1 LRNSRVVT
9 WLGAFAVYF
18 AVLLARGWNGLD
30 QIPSDPGYD
39 YLWARVE
46 SGWQIFKILPFL
58 HSDQPLI
65 ASITSSLPLEWHGL
79 STTLLTH
86 LVWSICGVIV
96 FTALRRL
103 GQGATVSFI
112 GGLLLV
118 STPWAAQSAVG
129 NYGNVRWPILV
140 ATTVVI
146 CSQVARKQPRTVSL
160 VVASIIASLSNP
172 LHPFLLLLFAV
183 GAATSAA
190 KHRRSYL
197 IAAST
202 ILIVVITNLLNADI
216 SGHSSKITS
225 FWDGAGLFWVSGQV
239 LPSIVALLGLGIS
252 IGSFRRWS
260 APRFFSVNLFV
271 MVLLTAA
278 ASYRLGGIADRYYV
292 TPAVLAAIG
301 AMVLFTD
308 LRAQSNG
315 VRQTL
320 SNLAA
325 IALSLVLLVPTV
337 RWFVV
342 FPYLDSAPRW
352 STQVDTA
359 RQRCAAGEI
368 TEVEFITSSGDS
380 QTDPIACDRL

>member
-9 WLGAFAVYF
+9 WLGAFTVYF
-18 AVLLARGWNGLD
+18 AVLLARGWKGLD
-30 QIPSDPGYD
+30 QIPSDPGY
-39 YLWARVE
+39 LWIHLRVTK
-46 SGWQIFKILPFL
+46 GWDLLAVDPYFHLDSPI
-58 HSDQPLI
+58 I
-65 ASITSSLPLEWHGL
+65 ASTISSLPREIHGL
-79 STTLLTH
+79 ASTLVTH
-86 LVWSICGVIV
+86 LVWAMCALCV
-96 FTALRRL
+96 FVVLRRMRL
-103 GQGATVSFI
+103 PSLISFC
-112 GGLLLV
+112 GGMLLV
-118 STPWAAQSAVG
+118 STPWAAQSAIG
-129 NYGNVRWPILV
+129 NYGNLRWPILV
-140 ATTVVI
+140 AAAVFIVGENT
-146 CSQVARKQPRTVSL
+146 SEKPRAGAM
-160 VVASIIASLSNP
+160 VVAAVLAMISNP
-172 LHPFLLLLFAV
+172 LHPLLLAPLGLALV
-183 GAATSAA
+183 HSKSKNGKRLLAPAIP
-190 KHRRSYL
+190 L
-197 IAAST
+197 V
-202 ILIVVITNLLNADI
+202 LGLMTNLFTSET